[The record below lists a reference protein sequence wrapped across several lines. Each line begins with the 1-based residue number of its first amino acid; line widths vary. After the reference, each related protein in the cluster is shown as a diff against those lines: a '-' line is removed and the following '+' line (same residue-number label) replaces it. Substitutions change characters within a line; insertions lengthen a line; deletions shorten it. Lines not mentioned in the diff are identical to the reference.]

1 MDISFFSLCRTSTKR
16 TMKCFVLCYGVFGNK
31 EIIKC
36 GIMLFVKRCVT
47 ELVCYSQ
54 VGGMRNMPVPT
65 VLSGI
70 CSRPRPPYRGHWS
83 GPSLG
88 LYKCNIDAS
97 FSVQRNKVGTGMCIR
112 DDQCRFVLAKTEW
125 MTSCIDVDLGEA
137 LGLLNAL
144 KWVNDLQLSPTE

>member
-1 MDISFFSLCRTSTKR
+1 
-16 TMKCFVLCYGVFGNK
+16 
-31 EIIKC
+31 
-36 GIMLFVKRCVT
+36 
-47 ELVCYSQ
+47 
-54 VGGMRNMPVPT
+54 MRNMPVSSVIRNMQQT
-65 VLSGI
+65 EASLS
-70 CSRPRPPYRGHWS
+70 WS

-97 FSVQRNKVGTGMCIR
+97 FSAQRNKVGTGMCIR
-112 DDQCRFVLAKTEW
+112 DDRCRFVLAKTEW